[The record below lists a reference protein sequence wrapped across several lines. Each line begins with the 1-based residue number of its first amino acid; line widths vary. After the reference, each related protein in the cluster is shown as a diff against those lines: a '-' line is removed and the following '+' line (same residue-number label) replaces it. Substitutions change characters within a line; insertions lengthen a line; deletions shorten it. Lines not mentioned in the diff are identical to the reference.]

1 METVTTEKQEMAVT
15 TLDGV
20 ETTVVATIVKTD
32 HGVVDENGIPK
43 VSVNIIVPSA
53 PLVAE
58 PGQNG

>member
-43 VSVNIIVPSA
+43 VSVNIIV
-53 PLVAE
+53 LRRR
-58 PGQNG
+58 